1 MSHYMI
7 RGVPLR
13 LYYPFFFF
21 FFFFLPGGRWLMR
34 SGYLKSLAAL
44 ADAGGSGYWYVDS
57 LGMSLCPDSDG
68 CGS

>member
-1 MSHYMI
+1 
-7 RGVPLR
+7 
-13 LYYPFFFF
+13 
-21 FFFFLPGGRWLMR
+21 MR